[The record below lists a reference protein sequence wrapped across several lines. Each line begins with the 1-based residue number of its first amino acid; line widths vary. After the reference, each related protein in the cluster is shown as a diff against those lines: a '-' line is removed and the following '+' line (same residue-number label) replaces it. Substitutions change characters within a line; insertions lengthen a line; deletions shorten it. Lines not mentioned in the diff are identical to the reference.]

1 MSALTHPCR
10 HAASLRR
17 LPMRDH
23 HVSIA
28 VSSRRAKRR
37 REMRHVN
44 LQSNRASPRAPAR
57 SCGALQA
64 RSHMPGACALAA
76 SAWASSSC
84 LRRFSAPASDSTV
97 GADGAP
103 PAVLAAAPLTLMRA
117 VALAPAAVM
126 LADGCA
132 PAVLSLAP
140 PAAPLASASAS
151 SAPRACARS
160 VSSLGRARRQA
171 GAAGAQ
177 QAEPW
182 GRSGKLRKLETT
194 LAGSL
199 LRPH

>member
-1 MSALTHPCR
+1 MRHVTLQSNCASLAPPNCRVARCR
-10 HAASLRR
+10 HALTCR
-17 LPMRDH
+17 
-23 HVSIA
+23 V
-28 VSSRRAKRR
+28 RARWQ
-37 REMRHVN
+37 HQ
-44 LQSNRASPRAPAR
+44 LGPRALVCTA
-57 SCGALQA
+57 SVL
-64 RSHMPGACALAA
+64 ALA
-76 SAWASSSC
+76 
-84 LRRFSAPASDSTV
+84 PDSTV
-97 GADGAP
+97 GADGGA

-126 LADGCA
+126 LADGGA

-151 SAPRACARS
+151 SASQACAKS
-160 VSSLGRARRQA
+160 VSSLGRANKQA